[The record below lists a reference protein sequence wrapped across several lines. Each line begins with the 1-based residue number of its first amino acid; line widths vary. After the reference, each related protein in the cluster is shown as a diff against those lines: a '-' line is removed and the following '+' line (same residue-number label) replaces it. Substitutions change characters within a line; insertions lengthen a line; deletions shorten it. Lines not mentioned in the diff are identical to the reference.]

1 MSGSAGGINAKAMR
15 EKEDDA
21 LATGAGP
28 APTTYVKSYDEG
40 RPKH

>member
-1 MSGSAGGINAKAMR
+1 MSGNAGGIKAKDW
-15 EKEDDA
+15 EQDKDDA

-28 APTTYVKSYDEG
+28 APTTYVKSYDDG